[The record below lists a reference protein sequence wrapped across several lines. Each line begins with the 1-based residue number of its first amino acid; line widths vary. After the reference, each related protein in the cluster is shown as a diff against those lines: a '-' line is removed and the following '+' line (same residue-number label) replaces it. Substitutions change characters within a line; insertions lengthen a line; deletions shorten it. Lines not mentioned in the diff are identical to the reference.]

1 MVEEDMVRLYHKVAK
16 CTMFYVDATGG
27 LHEKINGVGRLLYYA
42 MVIPHPFGKGPPITV
57 AEMIANE
64 HTADSIRRLFEE
76 LCYRERLVYKATGNS
91 IPLGIMTDFSL
102 VIIVAAMV
110 EFNNESYRAYLERTY
125 KIMVGLASVEE
136 LQKLFVFTCS
146 GHMMKNIKK
155 HANVPGDPETR
166 LKFIWQCV
174 SLAF

>member
-146 GHMMKNIKK
+146 GI
-155 HANVPGDPETR
+155 
-166 LKFIWQCV
+166 
-174 SLAF
+174 